1 MCQGSVGRRQ
11 VGRCLQMAGVC
22 VMCTDGTLVGGW
34 GQKGAQQADAKLTEL
49 TLLSLYIVKEESSF
63 P

>member
-11 VGRCLQMAGVC
+11 VGRCVQMVGVC

-34 GQKGAQQADAKLTEL
+34 GQKDAQ
-49 TLLSLYIVKEESSF
+49 
-63 P
+63 